1 MSDWDFNELIKW
13 DKKICK
19 IAKGHGL
26 DWYEIAYETIDYHE
40 MIGAM
45 AYHGMPSHFSHWSY
59 GKTFERTHNM
69 YNAGLEGLPYELI
82 INSNPSIA
90 YLMLEN
96 PLYLQIL
103 IMAHCVGH
111 SDFFKNNR
119 TFKETDA
126 GHVTRRF
133 RSARQRIQGYI
144 ENPNIGV
151 DNVERIIDACHS
163 IQYQID
169 RRGRFRLGEKDLKK
183 SLIDKINS
191 EKTDIYKNININKRP
206 LEPEFDIMLF
216 ILENSH
222 KLEDWE
228 RDIIEIVRNESYYF
242 MPQIRTKIMNEGW
255 ASFWHYKILNQLKLP
270 DSLHI
275 PFLKTHNQVLRPWGG
290 RINPYHLGFEIF
302 NKIEK
307 NIGIE
312 ECFLAREVMSDE
324 SFIMQYL
331 TEEHARELNM
341 FTYSPKG
348 NKNPDWSID
357 DVTDDEGWLN
367 IRSALI
373 KSIGSNSI
381 PVIYVDEL
389 KGDELILRQE
399 HDGRDLELDYA
410 DNCIRNISKIWK
422 GKVKLYTTIEE
433 EPFEI

>member
-1 MSDWDFNELIKW
+1 
-13 DKKICK
+13 
-19 IAKGHGL
+19 
-26 DWYEIAYETIDYHE
+26 
-40 MIGAM
+40 
-45 AYHGMPSHFSHWSY
+45 
-59 GKTFERTHNM
+59 M

-90 YLMLEN
+90 YLMIEN

-111 SDFFKNNR
+111 SDFFKNNK

-126 GHVTRRF
+126 EHVTRKF
-133 RSARQRIQGYI
+133 RSARQRIQNYI
-144 ENPNIGV
+144 ENPHIGI
-151 DNVERIIDACHS
+151 DNVERVIDACHS

-191 EKTDIYKNININKRP
+191 DTKGIYKNIDLNKKP

-216 ILENSH
+216 ILENAN

-255 ASFWHYKILNQLKLP
+255 ASFWHYKILNQLELT
-270 DSLHI
+270 DDLHI

-302 NKIEK
+302 KKIEEK
-307 NIGIE
+307 QGLE
-312 ECFLAREVMSDE
+312 ECFTAREVMSDE

-331 TEEHARELNM
+331 SEEHARDLNM

-348 NKNPDWSID
+348 RKNPDWTID
-357 DVTDDEGWLN
+357 DVSDEEGWPE
-367 IRSALI
+367 IKRALL
-373 KSIGSNSI
+373 KTIGSNSI
-381 PVIYVDEL
+381 PVIYVDDL
-389 KGDELILRQE
+389 KNGELILNHE

-410 DNCIRNISKIWK
+410 DNCIKNISQLWK
-422 GKVKLYTTIEE
+422 GKVKLHTVLED
-433 EPFEI
+433 EPFEF

>member
-1 MSDWDFNELIKW
+1 MSDWDFNELVKW

-19 IAKGHGL
+19 IAKSHGL

-96 PLYLQIL
+96 PLYLQVL

-119 TFKETDA
+119 TFKDTDA
-126 GHVTRRF
+126 DHVTRRF
-133 RSARQRIQGYI
+133 RSARQRIQSYI
-144 ENPNIGV
+144 ENPHIGI
-151 DNVERIIDACHS
+151 DNVERVIDACHA

-183 SLIDKINS
+183 SLIDKINN
-191 EKTDIYKNININKRP
+191 EKTDIYKDINVNKKP

-255 ASFWHYKILNQLKLP
+255 ASFWHYKILNELKLP

-307 NIGIE
+307 NIGID

-324 SFIMQYL
+324 AFIMQYL
-331 TEEHARELNM
+331 TEEHARELNL

-348 NKNPDWSID
+348 NRNPDWSID
-357 DVTDDEGWLN
+357 DVSDEEGWSE
-367 IRSALI
+367 IRSTLI
-373 KSIGSNSI
+373 RTTGANSI

-389 KGDELILRQE
+389 KGDELILKQE

-410 DNCIRNISKIWK
+410 DNCIRSISQIWK
-422 GKVKLYTTIEE
+422 GKVKLYTTIED